1 MYCFYHVAHIISHQL
16 RDETRMTSSLKAL
29 QIGTIEFDISEF
41 FWRHCEEKT
50 DELIKE
56 DLNKTII
63 LDAHHVHHVEA
74 LQMR

>member
-1 MYCFYHVAHIISHQL
+1 
-16 RDETRMTSSLKAL
+16 MTSSLKAL